1 MRIAIDARGISW
13 YRGTGIGT
21 YTNNLVNSLLK
32 IDRENTYNLYWSGE
46 NFQEFRKNNS
56 KIIMTSNKH
65 HRFFEQYYFPRN
77 LDYEKVDIYHI
88 PQNGIGLN
96 SYIHC
101 KKVVTIHDLIPF
113 LMPHTVGRGY
123 LLKFLKQMPSIIEKS
138 DAIITVSEW
147 SKKDILRFFPM
158 DPNKVHVT
166 PLATD
171 LKYKVL
177 DKIKCK
183 NTLSKKYNINSPFIL
198 YIGGFSP
205 RKNVKMLVKAFK
217 ETYNDLPQKYKL
229 VIVGSYKGEGNEILK
244 LVEDL
249 NLSQYVTFTGFVDEV
264 DLPLFYNACSVFVY
278 PSLYE
283 GFGLPP
289 LEAISC
295 GAPTISS
302 DTTSIPEVLKDC
314 GILINP
320 NNLHELRDAIGK
332 VLTNNNLRNNMIKKG
347 LKRSS
352 EFSWDKTAN
361 KTLNVYRSLK
371 NK

>member
-1 MRIAIDARGISW
+1 MKIAIDARGISW

-32 IDRENTYNLYWSGE
+32 IDKENVYNLYWSGD
-46 NFQEFRKNNS
+46 NFNNFKKNNS

-65 HRFFEQYYFPRN
+65 HRFFEQYYFPYN
-77 LDYEKVDIYHI
+77 LDYEKVDIYHV

-101 KKVVTIHDLIPF
+101 KRVVTIHDLIPF
-113 LMPHTVGRGY
+113 LMPDTVGRGY
-123 LLKFLKQMPSIIEKS
+123 LLKFLKQMPSIIERS

-147 SKKDILRFFPM
+147 SKKDILRFFPI
-158 DPNKVHVT
+158 DPNKIYVT

-171 LKYKVL
+171 LKYRVL
-177 DKIKCK
+177 NKTKCK
-183 NTLSKKYNINSPFIL
+183 NVIYKKYNINSPFIL

-217 ETYNDLPQKYKL
+217 ETCKDLPIDYKL
-229 VIVGSYKGEGNEILK
+229 VIVGSYKNEGNEVLK

-249 NLSQYVTFTGFVDEV
+249 NLSSNVIFTGFVDEI
-264 DLPLFYNACSVFVY
+264 DLPLFYNACNLFVY

-295 GAPTISS
+295 GAPTIASN
-302 DTTSIPEVLKDC
+302 TTSIPEVLENC
-314 GILINP
+314 GVLINP
-320 NNLHELRDAIGK
+320 NKISELRDSIGK
-332 VLTNNNLRNNMIKKG
+332 VLTNNKLRDEMIQNG
-347 LKRSS
+347 LKRSK

-361 KTLNVYRSLK
+361 ATLNVYYSLK